1 MPRDQQTHTSER
13 GGEVKCCRVG
23 GERMIIIIAV
33 RRKGEAWETGAHRKR
48 ESSRARGR
56 WRVPEAGRA
65 PPTRGGA
72 SLHRTEVG
80 RSRAGPAISVAPIGR
95 QASVCGARQ
104 HRIRPVLLLRAP
116 RPGPLVG
123 CLSASLACRDEAV
136 MRREKKKAGFIFT
149 SQSLS
154 LSPRVFSSP
163 HSVAG
168 PNLQSPNFPEIP
180 RRGESTF

>member
-1 MPRDQQTHTSER
+1 MIIIAVASER
-13 GGEVKCCRVG
+13 GGVG
-23 GERMIIIIAV
+23 NGSAPQ
-33 RRKGEAWETGAHRKR
+33 AR
-48 ESSRARGR
+48 ER

-136 MRREKKKAGFIFT
+136 MRREKKKVGFIFT
-149 SQSLS
+149 SISLS
-154 LSPRVFSSP
+154 ASLLVAAFSGGTQSSVSQLSRNPQTGRIDVLIFGNQDVP
-163 HSVAG
+163 QITIVC
-168 PNLQSPNFPEIP
+168 LRE
-180 RRGESTF
+180 

>member
-13 GGEVKCCRVG
+13 GGEVKCCRVE
-23 GERMIIIIAV
+23 GERMIIIAV
-33 RRKGEAWETGAHRKR
+33 ASERGGVGNGSAPQAR
-48 ESSRARGR
+48 ER

-136 MRREKKKAGFIFT
+136 MRREKKKVGFVFT
-149 SQSLS
+149 SLSLS